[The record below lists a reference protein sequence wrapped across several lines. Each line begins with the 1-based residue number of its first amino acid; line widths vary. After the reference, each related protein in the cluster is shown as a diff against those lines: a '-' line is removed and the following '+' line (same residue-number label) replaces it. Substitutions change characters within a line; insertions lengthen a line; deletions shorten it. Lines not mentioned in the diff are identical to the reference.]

1 MGDGGLVKAGGAT
14 KHRAG
19 LANLVSRQ
27 GSEVGRVG
35 LEQTGRAA
43 CTYRDSCDRT
53 HSVFLVLF
61 CWDMDLEK
69 QTDWAADTYEL
80 LRVK

>member
-1 MGDGGLVKAGGAT
+1 M
-14 KHRAG
+14 
-19 LANLVSRQ
+19 
-27 GSEVGRVG
+27 G
-35 LEQTGRAA
+35 LERTGRAA
-43 CTYRDSCDRT
+43 CTYQDSCDRT